1 MLQILVIVGH
11 VAAAAAAAAAGAAAN
26 LDCKNILLERFDTAA
41 DDGRILAVVAFAT
54 PGPARVA
61 VIGGNGAVSAFA
73 PGESG
78 AWSDFV
84 VAAPMMTATEQLYSD
99 AAAAAAMNVLPEI
112 QSWLRVSAQRRKN
125 GSFPLPVPST
135 DCLRHD
141 HG

>member
-1 MLQILVIVGH
+1 MLHILVIVGH
-11 VAAAAAAAAAGAAAN
+11 VVAAAA
-26 LDCKNILLERFDTAA
+26 
-41 DDGRILAVVAFAT
+41 DGGGIVAVVAFAT
-54 PGPARVA
+54 PGTARVA
-61 VIGGNGAVSAFA
+61 VIGGYGAVSAFA

-78 AWSDFV
+78 AVSWSDFV

-112 QSWLRVSAQRRKN
+112 QSWLRVAAQRRKN
-125 GSFPLPVPST
+125 GSPSLPVPST